1 MAKTKNN
8 TLMTGQEIADTFNDR
23 VVLGLEDRQRQI
35 IDDIRLGRVYIYDID
50 DADQAALNLWVEDLL
65 KESRENTDKIR
76 ETTLARSESVGMK
89 VR

>member
-1 MAKTKNN
+1 
-8 TLMTGQEIADTFNDR
+8 MTGQEIADTFNDR